1 MKIDN
6 FTPSTDLQ
14 STHVDKAQEAE
25 QSKPHRA
32 NRSAGGKD
40 SESIAPL
47 TQQIASVLQQDSPE
61 QIERVTEAQKI
72 YESGG
77 FSAPTAEVADALIQS
92 AVDEA
97 SLLSQIPSPSRE
109 S

>member
-14 STHVDKAQEAE
+14 SAHVDRTQQTELDKSQ
-25 QSKPHRA
+25 RA
-32 NRSAGGKD
+32 SRSTSGKD
-40 SESIAPL
+40 TASISPL
-47 TQQIASVLQQDSPE
+47 TQQIAQVLQQDSPE
-61 QIERVTEAQKI
+61 EIERVAEAQKI
-72 YESGG
+72 YRSGG

-92 AVDEA
+92 ALDETT
-97 SLLSQIPSPSRE
+97 LLSQIPSPSRE